1 MLGMI
6 IILKIENLIIK
17 NMNTIIKDLKKKEA
31 VNCVNYIKS
40 SNYNTNYS
48 IIDNNKLILDI
59 RRDPCFREIFTGMSK
74 NLLKFSE
81 NSKRK
86 LVIYCLEDQTALTD
100 SEIKSYIRYLRQLQ
114 IPFTFKIIEDY
125 DLNFDS
131 VSTKD
136 GKCYT
141 INDKEEYFKDIEV
154 KAGSYFE
161 NDVTLINPQGNP
173 ERCSLRSTR
182 LVSIKDGN
190 KLRCF
195 KKQKAYVITID
206 FNKVNLVKTKI
217 ISYFFRYI
225 YETSFDLIIKATLK
239 YKKKHPRED
248 FFRIFQ
254 LFNSSFCN
262 RKLDNLIKYLGLPKD
277 TDNFGASGHVIGWS
291 TNNFNTNIKS
301 ILEYIKYC
309 REDSSSIVNNI
320 FSNNKVSIRFDAN
333 NSWGMSNRDYY
344 FYPRI
349 DETIDKGIERVLQ
362 ITNEDLSKEVG
373 YKIENQGFRIY
384 LNRA

>member
-59 RRDPCFREIFTGMSK
+59 RRDPCFREIFTGAK
-74 NLLKFSE
+74 KHLLKFSK

-131 VSTKD
+131 VGTKD
-136 GKCYT
+136 EVCYT
-141 INDKEEYFKDIEV
+141 INDKEEYFKNIKV
-154 KAGSYFE
+154 TAGSYYN
-161 NDVTLINPQGNP
+161 NDITLINSQGNP
-173 ERCSLRSTR
+173 QRCSIRASR

-195 KKQKAYVITID
+195 KKQKAYVIILD

-239 YKKKHPRED
+239 YKKKHPKED

-262 RKLDNLIKYLGLPKD
+262 KRLDDLVKYLGLPKN
-277 TDNFGASGHVIGWS
+277 TEHFGASGHIIGWTS
-291 TNNFNTNIKS
+291 NNFNTNIKS
-301 ILEYIKYC
+301 ILEYIKNC
-309 REDSSSIVNNI
+309 PEDSSSVVNSI
-320 FSNNKVSIRFDAN
+320 FSNKKASIRFDAN
-333 NSWGMSNRDYY
+333 NGWGMFNRDYY

-349 DETIDKGIERVLQ
+349 DETIDKGIERALKL
-362 ITNEDLSKEVG
+362 TNEDLSKEVG

-384 LNRA
+384 LHRG